1 VMTGESGMILRE
13 YYMSG

>member
-1 VMTGESGMILRE
+1 MTGESGMILHE